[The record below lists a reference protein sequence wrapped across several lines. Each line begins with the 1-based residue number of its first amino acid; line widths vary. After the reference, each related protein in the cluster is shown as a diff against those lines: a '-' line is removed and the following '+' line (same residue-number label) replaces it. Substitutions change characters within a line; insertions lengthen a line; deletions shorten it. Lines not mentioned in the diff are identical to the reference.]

1 MDTGGRFLSIDPM
14 AEKFY
19 HLSPYAY
26 CAGDPVNMVD
36 PDGELPDFFWDIY
49 SIASGIYSA
58 AKNTIKGEFKE
69 ALKDAA
75 GVGLDVVSAVIPGVP
90 AIGRVL
96 RNGDNLVDAAKVL
109 NKADNVVDAGRVVNK
124 AEDVVDAG
132 KATTRIEKLHE
143 KAKIGQEAHRQIEA
157 KLKKESGAEIEQVIK
172 IGKNKVRKDAIMP
185 DGTLVIIKPNTP
197 SGHKAAQKRGNL
209 MRGYGYK
216 TQTIFYDPNDPTYL
230 PGSRTYIGP
239 K

>member
-1 MDTGGRFLSIDPM
+1 MGEG
-14 AEKFY
+14 
-19 HLSPYAY
+19 
-26 CAGDPVNMVD
+26 AGEAPSPVNLVD
-36 PDGELPDFFWDIY
+36 QEGKIIDTIWDIY
-49 SIASGIYSA
+49 SVASGIYSA

-90 AIGRVL
+90 AVGSTTVKAIKT
-96 RNGDNLVDAAKVL
+96 GDKLVDAAKVL
-109 NKADNVVDAGRVVNK
+109 NK

-157 KLKKESGAEIEQVIK
+157 KLKKESGAEIEQVIE
-172 IGKNKVRKDAIMP
+172 IGEKTVRKDAIMP
-185 DGTLVIIKPNTP
+185 DGTLVIIKPNKPT
-197 SGHKAAQKRGNL
+197 GHKAAQKRGNL

-216 TQTIFYDPNDPTYL
+216 IQTIFYDPNAPTYL
-230 PGSRTYIGP
+230 PGSSTYIGP
-239 K
+239 

>member
-1 MDTGGRFLSIDPM
+1 MDQ
-14 AEKFY
+14 
-19 HLSPYAY
+19 
-26 CAGDPVNMVD
+26 
-36 PDGELPDFFWDIY
+36 DGKILDTIWDIY
-49 SIASGIYSA
+49 SVASGICSA
-58 AKNTIKGEFKE
+58 AKNTIKVNF
-69 ALKDAA
+69 KDAL
-75 GVGLDVVSAVIPGVP
+75 LDVVGVGADLAAVVVPGVP
-90 AIGRVL
+90 AVGSTAVKAIKT
-96 RNGDNLVDAAKVL
+96 GDNLVDAAKVL
-109 NKADNVVDAGRVVNK
+109 DKADDVVDAGRVVNK
-124 AEDVVDAG
+124 ADDVVDAG

>member
-1 MDTGGRFLSIDPM
+1 MNHLDQDGKILDTI
-14 AEKFY
+14 
-19 HLSPYAY
+19 
-26 CAGDPVNMVD
+26 
-36 PDGELPDFFWDIY
+36 WDIY
-49 SIASGIYSA
+49 SVASGIYSA
-58 AKNTIKGEFKE
+58 AKNTIKGNF
-69 ALKDAA
+69 KDAL
-75 GVGLDVVSAVIPGVP
+75 LDVVGVGADLAAVVVPGVP
-90 AIGRVL
+90 AVGSTAVKAIKT
-96 RNGDNLVDAAKVL
+96 GDNLVDAAKVL
-109 NKADNVVDAGRVVNK
+109 NK

>member
-1 MDTGGRFLSIDPM
+1 MNHLDQDGRILDTI
-14 AEKFY
+14 
-19 HLSPYAY
+19 
-26 CAGDPVNMVD
+26 
-36 PDGELPDFFWDIY
+36 WDIY
-49 SIASGIYSA
+49 SVASGIYSA
-58 AKNTIKGEFKE
+58 AKNTIKGNF
-69 ALKDAA
+69 KDAL
-75 GVGLDVVSAVIPGVP
+75 LDVVGVGADLAAVVVPGVP
-90 AIGRVL
+90 AVGSTAVKAIKT
-96 RNGDNLVDAAKVL
+96 GDNLVDAAKVL
-109 NKADNVVDAGRVVNK
+109 DKADDVVDAGRVVNK
-124 AEDVVDAG
+124 VDDVVDAG

>member
-1 MDTGGRFLSIDPM
+1 M
-14 AEKFY
+14 
-19 HLSPYAY
+19 
-26 CAGDPVNMVD
+26 D

-49 SIASGIYSA
+49 SVASGIYSA
-58 AKNTIKGEFKE
+58 AKNTIKGNF
-69 ALKDAA
+69 KDAL
-75 GVGLDVVSAVIPGVP
+75 LDVVGVGADLAAVVVPGVP
-90 AIGRVL
+90 AVGSTTVKAIKT
-96 RNGDNLVDAAKVL
+96 GDNIIDFAKG
-109 NKADNVVDAGRVVNK
+109 ADRIDDVVDAGRVVNK
-124 AEDVVDAG
+124 ADDVVDAG

-209 MRGYGYK
+209 MREYGYK
-216 TQTIFYDPNDPTYL
+216 IQTIFYDPNDPTYL
-230 PGSRTYIGP
+230 PGSSTYIGP

>member
-1 MDTGGRFLSIDPM
+1 MQPSCLLTLQARRPLW
-14 AEKFY
+14 
-19 HLSPYAY
+19 L
-26 CAGDPVNMVD
+26 
-36 PDGELPDFFWDIY
+36 
-49 SIASGIYSA
+49 
-58 AKNTIKGEFKE
+58 
-69 ALKDAA
+69 
-75 GVGLDVVSAVIPGVP
+75 LDVVGVGADLAAVVVPGVP
-90 AIGRVL
+90 AVGSTTVKAIKTG
-96 RNGDNLVDAAKVL
+96 GNLVDAAKVL
-109 NKADNVVDAGRVVNK
+109 DKADDVVDAGRVVNK